1 MSLLYKLFGIPRN
14 FNEVIERAT
23 SKNIIPNVFVR
34 RVVLSLDTSSA
45 SIHDDTYK
53 VKIKSGIWEITT
65 SNIFVK
71 GYGFYDPRAK
81 GDEENRKLI
90 LETHGHRVADYLS
103 SKGIVVTVN
112 GEFYNLLEKQLPI
125 TSP

>member
-53 VKIKSGIWEITT
+53 VKIKSGIWEI
-65 SNIFVK
+65 
-71 GYGFYDPRAK
+71 
-81 GDEENRKLI
+81 
-90 LETHGHRVADYLS
+90 HGHRVADYLS